1 MSVANSLLSG
11 AIESLE
17 EKLIPV
23 TIPYTIPDTPIAN
36 GVQTTLFSGKPEVG
50 VYGKYM
56 FNLSF
61 SASTAAAILDS
72 QYTLVNTELSKALTN
87 PLNPYVTREVT
98 ISSGGATQTHFN
110 ISGTVDVTSAS
121 GNIEF
126 KYTPIT
132 GGLDAAVEE
141 AVLVWTRLYKY

>member
-1 MSVANSLLSG
+1 MSVANSGLAG
-11 AIESLE
+11 AISAIQESV
-17 EKLIPV
+17 IPV
-23 TIPYTIPDTPIAN
+23 TIPYTILDLDVPS
-36 GVQTTLFSGKPEVG
+36 GVEATLFNGKPEVG

-87 PLNPYVTREVT
+87 PSNPYVTREVT
-98 ISSGGATQTHFN
+98 ISSGGATEAHFN
-110 ISGTVDVTSAS
+110 ISGTVDVTSSS
-121 GNIEF
+121 GDIEL

-132 GGLDAAVEE
+132 GGLDAAVEQ

>member
-1 MSVANSLLSG
+1 MSVANCLINPS
-11 AIESLE
+11 IETLE

-23 TIPYTIPDTPIAN
+23 TIPYTILDTTILN
-36 GVQTTLFSGKPEVG
+36 GVQTTLFSGKPEVS

-132 GGLDAAVEE
+132 GGPDAVVEQ

>member
-1 MSVANSLLSG
+1 MSVANSGLAGSFT
-11 AIESLE
+11 AIQGS
-17 EKLIPV
+17 LIPV
-23 TIPYTIPDTPIAN
+23 TIPYTILDTTILD

-61 SASTAAAILDS
+61 SASTSAAILDS

-87 PLNPYVTREVT
+87 PSDPYVTREVT
-98 ISSGGATQTHFN
+98 ISSGGATEAHFN
-110 ISGTVDVTSAS
+110 ISGTVDVTSVS
-121 GNIEF
+121 GDIEL

-132 GGLDAAVEE
+132 GGPDAVVQE
-141 AVLVWTRLYKY
+141 AALIWTRLYKY

>member
-1 MSVANSLLSG
+1 MSVANCGLADAVTVLQER
-11 AIESLE
+11 IF
-17 EKLIPV
+17 PV
-23 TIPYTIPDTPIAN
+23 TIPYTILDTTILD

-87 PLNPYVTREVT
+87 PSNPYVTREVT
-98 ISSGGATQTHFN
+98 ISSGGATQAHFN
-110 ISGTVDVTSAS
+110 ISGTVDVTSVS
-121 GNIEF
+121 GDIEL

-132 GGLDAAVEE
+132 GGPDAVVEE

>member
-1 MSVANSLLSG
+1 MSVANSGLAEAVNVLQER
-11 AIESLE
+11 IF
-17 EKLIPV
+17 PV
-23 TIPYTIPDTPIAN
+23 TIPYTILDTTILD

-61 SASTAAAILDS
+61 SASTSAAILDS

-87 PLNPYVTREVT
+87 PSNPYVTREVT

-110 ISGTVDVTSAS
+110 ISGTVDVTSVS
-121 GNIEF
+121 GDIEL

-132 GGLDAAVEE
+132 GGPNAVVEQ

>member
-1 MSVANSLLSG
+1 MSVANCLINPS
-11 AIESLE
+11 IETLE

-23 TIPYTIPDTPIAN
+23 TIPYTILDTPILN

-132 GGLDAAVEE
+132 GGPDAAVEE

>member
-1 MSVANSLLSG
+1 MSVANSGLAEAVNVLQER
-11 AIESLE
+11 IF
-17 EKLIPV
+17 PV
-23 TIPYTIPDTPIAN
+23 TIPYTILDTTILN

-56 FNLSF
+56 FILSF
-61 SASTAAAILDS
+61 SASTSAAILDS

-87 PLNPYVTREVT
+87 PSNPYVTREVT

-110 ISGTVDVTSAS
+110 ISGTVDVTSVS
-121 GNIEF
+121 GDIEL

-132 GGLDAAVEE
+132 GGPDAVVEE

>member
-1 MSVANSLLSG
+1 MSVANCLINPS
-11 AIESLE
+11 IETVE

-23 TIPYTIPDTPIAN
+23 TIPYTILDLDIPDGIEA
-36 GVQTTLFSGKPEVG
+36 TLFNGKPEVG

-56 FNLSF
+56 FSLSF
-61 SASTAAAILDS
+61 SVTSTDTIIDS
-72 QYTLVNTELSKALTN
+72 QYTLINTDFSKTLADPTSS
-87 PLNPYVTREVT
+87 YIVRQ
-98 ISSGGATQTHFN
+98 ISTGPAGAVAHFN

>member
-1 MSVANSLLSG
+1 MSVANSLINAS
-11 AIESLE
+11 IESVE

-23 TIPYTIPDTPIAN
+23 TIPYTILDTTILN

-61 SASTAAAILDS
+61 SVSTAATILDS

-87 PLNPYVTREVT
+87 PVDPYVTREVT
-98 ISSGGATQTHFN
+98 SSGGGSAEVHFN
-110 ISGTVDVTSAS
+110 ISGTVDVTSVS
-121 GNIEF
+121 GDIEL

-132 GGLDAAVEE
+132 GGPDAVVQE
-141 AVLVWTRLYKY
+141 AVLVWTRIYKY